1 MEMIGGLMKTS
12 RFAIAAAASVLATNA
27 MAADLGGNC
36 CADLEERVAD
46 LEATAARKGNR
57 RVSLTV
63 SGHVNEALMW
73 WDDGDERN
81 AYVVTNNNSRTR
93 FRFVGDAKITADW
106 SAGYLLEIGVRNA
119 LSSSVSQLVD
129 DPNSTLAALDLRHSA
144 WWIENAKLGRLWV
157 GKTSNATD
165 GITEINLSNAGT
177 PFGGPDM
184 SNWQGSFFLRE
195 SRTNR
200 LLAEQ
205 TATSFPSIAAVRGIT
220 WNNIAPATGDTWNT
234 GDGFRFNEIKYV
246 SPTFWGFNWSWAW
259 GEDDFWDTALRYAG
273 EFNSIRVAAGIGYER
288 WLDGNAN
295 SVLPTTAFGSS
306 TAVVGTGSQGALPCA
321 DLDFGRFGVNTFRG
335 RGHDVDCEGVG
346 MSASIM
352 HVPTG
357 LYVAGSYGYVQDN
370 NRADLFADRLID
382 TAFAGNTGTVF
393 GAGNIGRLIRNAD
406 DRDDH
411 WFIQGGI
418 EKNWFG
424 LGKTT
429 LFADYAH
436 FNQGIGVTGQNIS
449 DFNFLFTPIGPFS
462 TVDGAFIRNSS
473 VSVWGFGLVQ
483 TIDAAAMDLY
493 IGFRNFS
500 GDADL
505 VVVESR
511 NVGTPGEPVFDR
523 RVRTRALDIQDFQA
537 VMAGGIIRF

>member
-1 MEMIGGLMKTS
+1 MEMIGGLMKSS

-36 CADLEERVAD
+36 CADLEERVAE
-46 LEATAARKGNR
+46 LEATTARKGNR
-57 RVSLTV
+57 RVKLTV
-63 SGHVNEALMW
+63 SGHVNHAILW
-73 WDDGDERN
+73 WDDGEERN

-93 FRFVGDAKITADW
+93 FRFVGDAKISADW
-106 SAGYLLEIGVRNA
+106 SAGYLLEVGVRSA
-119 LSSSVSQLVD
+119 LSSSVNQLVD
-129 DPNSTLAALDLRHSA
+129 DPNSSLAALDLRHSA
-144 WWIENAKLGRLWV
+144 WWIENSKYGRLWV

-165 GITEINLSNAGT
+165 GITEINLSNAAT

-184 SNWQGSFFLRE
+184 SNWQGSFFLRD
-195 SRTNR
+195 SRGR
-200 LLAEQ
+200 LLAQ
-205 TATSFPSIAAVRGIT
+205 QSSTSFPTLATLRGIT
-220 WNNIAPATGDTWNT
+220 WNNIAPATGDAWNA
-234 GDGFRFNEIKYV
+234 GDGFRYNLVKYV

-273 EFNSIRVAAGIGYER
+273 EFNSIRVAAGIGYQQ
-288 WLDGNAN
+288 WTDGNAFT
-295 SVLPTTAFGSS
+295 VLPTTTFASG
-306 TAVVGTGSQGALPCA
+306 TAIIGTGSQGALPCS
-321 DLDFGRFGVNTFRG
+321 DLDNARFGFNDL
-335 RGHDVDCEGVG
+335 RGHGNDVDCQTVG
-346 MSASIM
+346 LSGSIM

-357 LYVAGSYGYVQDN
+357 LYVAGSYGFVQDN
-370 NRADLFADRLID
+370 NRRDLFADRLID
-382 TAFAGNTGTVF
+382 TAFAGDTVGVSGLGTL
-393 GAGNIGRLIRNAD
+393 GRLIRNGD
-406 DRDDH
+406 DRDEH

-436 FNQGIGVTGQNIS
+436 FKQGIGISGQNIS
-449 DFNFLFTPIGPFS
+449 NFNFLFSPFGVFTS
-462 TVDGAFIRNSS
+462 VDGAFIRNSS
-473 VSVWGFGLVQ
+473 VDVWGFGLVQ

-511 NVGTPGEPVFDR
+511 NVGTPQEPEFER
-523 RVRTRALDIQDFQA
+523 RVRTRALNIDDFQA